1 MPITKPKHRPGT
13 DLHPLDRDPA
23 RAPDRPPDESGSACG
38 FAYQAWLIDDGMRPA
53 FKKAWIW
60 RLSDGKR
67 VDGRYLRSCHG
78 SERTRIVPYHTAL
91 PEANIEEKLL
101 RIHLRHMEAEPPVPV
116 TVRQCSDVHDLMR
129 ARRVGPWKDE
139 ITEQDVETEHYG
151 GAAHSRI
158 ID

>member
-1 MPITKPKHRPGT
+1 MPQTRPKHRPGT
-13 DLHPLDRDPA
+13 DLHPLDREPV
-23 RAPDRPPDESGSACG
+23 RAPNRPADESGTCAG
-38 FAYQAWLIDDGMRPA
+38 YAYQAWLIDDGMRPA

-101 RIHLRHMEAEPPVPV
+101 RMHVRHMESEPPIPV
-116 TVRQCSDVHDLMR
+116 TLRQCSDVHDLMR
-129 ARRVGPWKDE
+129 EKRVGPWKDE
-139 ITEQDVETEHYG
+139 ITEQDVETERAG
-151 GAAHSRI
+151 GRTMHRLK
-158 ID
+158 